1 VVPDRGW
8 FVDERNTFVSQQQW
22 IEMDRYLTDLLGT
35 DDKVLEATLRESDA
49 AGLPQIAVAPNQGRM
64 LQLLAQVR
72 GARRILE
79 IGTLGGYST
88 IHLARA
94 LPADGRLITLEYA
107 PRHAEVARANI
118 ARAGFADR
126 VEVRVGPA
134 LDTLPV
140 LDAEGGDPFDL
151 IFVDADK
158 DNYPHYLEW
167 SLRLARV
174 GTLIILDNVVQGGD
188 VLDPAAG
195 PRAQGVRTT
204 LEMLAREPRVSATAI
219 QTVGDKGW
227 DGFALALVTG

>member
-1 VVPDRGW
+1 M
-8 FVDERNTFVSQQQW
+8 SQQQQW
-22 IEMDRYLTDLLGT
+22 TAMDRYFTDLLGT
-35 DDKVLEATLRESDA
+35 DDKVLEAARRDSDA
-49 AGLPQIAVAPNQGRM
+49 SGLPPIAVAPNQGRL

-94 LPADGRLITLEYA
+94 LPADGRLVTLEYA

-126 VEVRVGPA
+126 VEVRVGAA

-140 LDAEGGDPFDL
+140 LAAEGGDPYDM

-167 SLRLARV
+167 SLRLARI
-174 GTLIILDNVVQGGD
+174 GTLIILDNVVLGGE

-195 PRAQGVRTT
+195 PRAQGIRSTM
-204 LEMLAREPRVSATAI
+204 EMLAREPRVSATAL

-227 DGFALALVTG
+227 DGFALALVIG